1 MEDVSTSDVVREGSY
16 RSALSPQHCLNGSST
31 GSTESSEL
39 RF

>member
-16 RSALSPQHCLNGSST
+16 RSALSPQHFPN